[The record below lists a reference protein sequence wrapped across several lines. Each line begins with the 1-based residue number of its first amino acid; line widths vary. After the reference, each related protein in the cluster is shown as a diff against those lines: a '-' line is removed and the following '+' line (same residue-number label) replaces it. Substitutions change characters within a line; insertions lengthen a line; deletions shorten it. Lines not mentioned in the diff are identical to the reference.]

1 MIKVVYYISK
11 SLGEVILS
19 EATYG
24 IPKYLCENDIFEELF
39 DGSESDFAPD
49 DCPTYD
55 MYDELVKI
63 FHKHGLYPEAES
75 TYSYDK
81 DKFDMKAIIKEAK
94 AIGIK
99 LFTDPKWD
107 AFCKEGEP
115 KTNSRKNSKIDAD
128 LEKKLRFYENAAR
141 ECLYLSKG
149 NIPSGPDMAKLSV
162 KLKNS
167 TSYFLDEKSET
178 YKNAMVIIKNFP
190 WKSHAKLEEIYKSCE
205 IKDFEEYFRD
215 VFGYYFNF
223 GNKHGAVHILYNNN
237 WPKEFKDLGAKMIN
251 EFAWAPKQLEIPEY
265 ENPEKY
271 EKLMQ
276 DLGINF

>member
-1 MIKVVYYISK
+1 MNNMIKVVYYISK
-11 SLGEVILS
+11 SNQTVTFS

-24 IPKYLCENDIFEELF
+24 IPEYLCENDIFEELF
-39 DGSESDFAPD
+39 DGSEPDFDPD

-55 MYDELVKI
+55 IYDALVKI
-63 FHKHGLYPEAES
+63 FHKYGLYSEEES

-107 AFCKEGEP
+107 AFCKEGELP
-115 KTNSRKNSKIDAD
+115 NTDISLERKLS
-128 LEKKLRFYENAAR
+128 FYENAAS

-167 TSYFLDEKSET
+167 VSYFLDEKSET
-178 YKNAMVIIKNFP
+178 YKNAMIIIKNFP
-190 WKSHAKLEEIYKSCE
+190 WKSHAELEEIYKSG
-205 IKDFEEYFRD
+205 IVKNFEEYFRD

-223 GNKHGAVHILYNNN
+223 GNKYNAVNILNNSN
-237 WPKEFKDLGAKMIN
+237 WPKEFINFGAKMIN
-251 EFAWAPKQLEIPEY
+251 EFDWAPKQLEIPDYANKERY
-265 ENPEKY
+265 K
-271 EKLMQ
+271 KIRKQ
-276 DLGINF
+276 LGIK

>member
-11 SLGEVILS
+11 ALGEVILS

-24 IPKYLCENDIFEELF
+24 IPEYLCENDIFEELF
-39 DGSESDFAPD
+39 DGSESDFDPD

-63 FHKHGLYPEAES
+63 FYKYGLYSEEES

-81 DKFDMKAIIKEAK
+81 NKLDMKAIIKEAK
-94 AIGIK
+94 AIGIE

-107 AFCKEGEP
+107 AFCKEGELP
-115 KTNSRKNSKIDAD
+115 NTDID
-128 LEKKLRFYENAAR
+128 LERKLSFYENAAR
-141 ECLYLSKG
+141 ECLFLSKG
-149 NIPSGPDMAKLSV
+149 NIPSGPNMAKLSI
-162 KLKNS
+162 KLRNS

-178 YKNAMVIIKNFP
+178 YKNAILIIKNFP
-190 WKSHAKLEEIYKSCE
+190 WKSHAKLEEIYKSGKV
-205 IKDFEEYFRD
+205 KDFEEYFRD
-215 VFGYYFNF
+215 VFGYYFNL
-223 GNKHGAVHILYNNN
+223 GNKHGAVYILHNNN
-237 WPKEFKDLGAKMIN
+237 WPKEFKELGAKMIN

-265 ENPEKY
+265 ENLEKY